1 MIYPLQ
7 QLLHLYQIHILR
19 IIVYSDIL
27 PVHTL
32 PLYPINTF
40 PVPCRSTIQYLMY
53 QQMRFL
59 RCMYFLP
66 CTSPIYALKTDFPAC
81 LRLSPYILSVLLKSL
96 FWLLL
101 PEPPLLKRSTSLSN
115 INLYK
120 TSCGFKFIFF
130 AMFLT
135 APFICSALFIVIPP
149 CIFLILQL
157 YEMPFHTSSIFVCSF
172 PDS

>member
-81 LRLSPYILSVLLKSL
+81 LRLSPYILSVLLNRHVAIYS
-96 FWLLL
+96 LLL
-101 PEPPLLKRSTSLSN
+101 RVRTKVISARSCR
-115 INLYK
+115 IIIVPHI
-120 TSCGFKFIFF
+120 CGICRICRICRIRFI
-130 AMFLT
+130 
-135 APFICSALFIVIPP
+135 I
-149 CIFLILQL
+149 Q
-157 YEMPFHTSSIFVCSF
+157 
-172 PDS
+172 